1 MTAGH
6 HIYYASYLI
15 RHLCAQGYQVIFVTL
30 NDDERI
36 KLLPQHEPNLEIK
49 FIGEAGEHLRE
60 DVIGRQLQMM
70 RCLGKCFKVADE
82 WPADIV
88 QVLQLEGNEL
98 PFYLQHLRQR
108 RHSWRVFGIMVKPYF
123 RYGQNEKVR
132 PRTRLYNAMNL
143 ALLKRMLEKG
153 RLKALFVHTTEIR
166 DSLIVKFHWQ
176 GHHQE
181 RIIVA
186 PDPAE
191 MIYGR
196 CTLAEAREKI
206 NLPQDVPL
214 LLFFGVLS
222 PGKGPDLLLE
232 AFKTLK
238 QDCILVMAGLSN
250 YISQSDVEACRKQ
263 FEGPQQLIARLQYI
277 PDDEVGY
284 YFLAADAV
292 VLPYGKVFKGTSGVL
307 QLAAAA
313 GKPVIATDVGE
324 IGGIVR
330 ENSLGIVVE
339 AESADAL
346 REGIESFL
354 NDRENMMNTVLPNA
368 LKYAE
373 QSHWKKFA
381 SIIET
386 AYRSDEST
394 K

>member
-123 RYGQNEKVR
+123 RYGRDEKI
-132 PRTRLYNAMNL
+132 PTRTRLYNGLNL
-143 ALLKRMLEKG
+143 VLLKRMLEKG
-153 RLKALFVHTTEIR
+153 TLSGLFVHTDEIR
-166 DSLIVKFHWQ
+166 DSLIRKFGWQ
-176 GHHQE
+176 NARQE

-191 MIYGR
+191 MLYGR
-196 CTLAEAREKI
+196 CSIAEARERLQ
-206 NLPQDVPL
+206 LPEDIPI
-214 LLFFGVLS
+214 LLFFGVLARE
-222 PGKGPDLLLE
+222 KGPALLME

-238 QDCILVMAGLSN
+238 QDCALVLAGLSP
-250 YISQSDVEACRKQ
+250 YLTRDGIEDIRQHFV
-263 FEGPQQLIARLQYI
+263 GPQQLITRLEYI
-277 PDDEVGY
+277 TDDEVGY
-284 YFLAADAV
+284 YFLASDAV
-292 VLPYGKVFKGTSGVL
+292 VLPYVKAFKGTSGVL

-324 IGGIVR
+324 IGRIVR
-330 ENSLGIVVE
+330 NNGLGLVVE
-339 AESADAL
+339 AESPETL
-346 REGIESFL
+346 REAMEMFL
-354 NDRENMMNTVLPNA
+354 RDRESITDMVVTKA
-368 LKYAE
+368 LKYAQE
-373 QSHWKKFA
+373 NDWQKFA
-381 SIIET
+381 AAIEA
-386 AYRSDEST
+386 AYNVV
-394 K
+394 